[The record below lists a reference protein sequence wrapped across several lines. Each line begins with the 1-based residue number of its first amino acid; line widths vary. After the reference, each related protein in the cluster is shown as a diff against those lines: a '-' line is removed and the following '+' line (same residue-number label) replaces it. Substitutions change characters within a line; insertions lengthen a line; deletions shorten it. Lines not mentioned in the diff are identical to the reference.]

1 MQQLKGTKPYTPEE
15 KILRNR
21 IVENIKKIF
30 EKYGFSPLETPILN
44 QLETLTA
51 KYAGGDEIT
60 KEIYSLKDQGKRDLG
75 LRYDLTVPL
84 AQFIQTNPNIKL
96 PFKRYEIG
104 KVFRDGPIKAGRMRE
119 FWQCDAD
126 IIGTKSML
134 ADAELLALTQEVFR
148 ALKLDITIRVNN
160 RKLLNGLISA
170 AGITKDRESA
180 ILSIDKLAKFGEGAV
195 KMELKD
201 KGFTPK
207 QIITLMKNI
216 EVTGT
221 NKELLAKLKKIIKD
235 DEGMQGIKEVEGLL
249 EYLKDFNAT
258 VQLDACLARGLAYYT
273 GTIFEIFLKKG
284 EVTSSLAAGGRWDEM
299 IGKLVQREFPAVGIS
314 FGLEPISAAL
324 QQQAKK
330 SLTIVYVIPIG
341 TQKESI
347 KILQQLRNAGMNA
360 DIDLL
365 GRGPGKCLQY
375 ADTLGIPYCILI
387 GNDEVKKKKVK
398 LKDMKSGKERLIS
411 VKDIGKEIK
420 VAFDKL

>member
-1 MQQLKGTKPYTPEE
+1 MTIQTLRGTKPYAPEE
-15 KILRNR
+15 KILRNQ
-21 IVENIKKIF
+21 IVETLRKIF

-44 QLETLTA
+44 QLESLTA
-51 KYAGGDEIT
+51 KYAGGDEIV
-60 KEIYSLKDQGKRDLG
+60 KEIYRLKDQGKRDLG

-84 AQFIQTNPNIKL
+84 AQFIKENLNIKL
-96 PFKRYEIG
+96 PFKRYELG
-104 KVFRDGPIKAGRMRE
+104 KVFRDGPIKTGRMRE

-134 ADAELLALTQEVFR
+134 ADAELLALAQEAFR

-160 RKLLNGLISA
+160 RKLLNGLITAS
-170 AGITKDRESA
+170 GITTDKESA
-180 ILSIDKLAKFGEGAV
+180 ILSIDKLAKYGEDAV
-195 KMELKD
+195 KAELKE

-207 QIITLMKNI
+207 QIMTLMKNI
-216 EVTGT
+216 EMKGS
-221 NKELLAKLKKIIKD
+221 NKELLAKLTNIVTD
-235 DEGMQGIKEVEGLL
+235 DEGTQGIKEVEELL
-249 EYLKDFNAT
+249 EYLKEFSTT

-273 GTIFEIFLKKG
+273 GTIFELFLKKG
-284 EVTSSLAAGGRWDEM
+284 EVTSSLAAGGRWDGM

-347 KILQQLRNAGMNA
+347 NILQQLRSAGINA

-365 GRGPGKCLQY
+365 DRGPGKCLQY
-375 ADTLGIPYCILI
+375 ADTLSIPYALLI
-387 GNDEVKKKKVK
+387 GEEEIKKKKVK
-398 LKDMKSGKERLIS
+398 LKDMKSGKEQLLT
-411 VKDIGKEIK
+411 VKEVVKAITTK
-420 VAFDKL
+420 